1 MKEIFQKKL
10 DALLDEMEMYGF
22 YVGMPDEPSD
32 RVMVLSY
39 DDDDEGKIAWT
50 VEQRTGLISSSF
62 SQ

>member
-1 MKEIFQKKL
+1 MTEMKNLFQKKL

-39 DDDDEGKIAWT
+39 DDDDDDEGK
-50 VEQRTGLISSSF
+50 EG
-62 SQ
+62 

>member
-1 MKEIFQKKL
+1 MKGRKPAMKEIFQKKL

-39 DDDDEGKIAWT
+39 DDDDDEG
-50 VEQRTGLISSSF
+50 EEG
-62 SQ
+62 